1 MKIVIDMNIP
11 PSWVFVFETAGYQAV
26 HWSTIGNIKAKDS
39 TMQGVYAQSVARRD
53 LPASQAALGR

>member
-1 MKIVIDMNIP
+1 MNIP